1 MIETLGQQL
10 PVVLVE
16 NVEQVEGLLAVCARL
31 RLHGFAD
38 EEVLQDGQQRLGD
51 DHRGEEYDGD
61 GPREREQEVV
71 ELSLHHDEEGEE
83 RH

>member
-16 NVEQVEGLLAVCARL
+16 NVEQVEGLLTVCARL

-38 EEVLQDGQQRLGD
+38 EEVLQDGQQRLEDTKKDINRNCSGYFLIFVMKKQKSTVL
-51 DHRGEEYDGD
+51 GILCG
-61 GPREREQEVV
+61 Q
-71 ELSLHHDEEGEE
+71 
-83 RH
+83 